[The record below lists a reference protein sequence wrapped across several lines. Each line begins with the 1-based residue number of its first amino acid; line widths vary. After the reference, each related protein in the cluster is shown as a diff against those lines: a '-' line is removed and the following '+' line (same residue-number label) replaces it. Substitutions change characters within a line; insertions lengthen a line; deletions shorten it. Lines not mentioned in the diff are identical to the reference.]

1 MKPLFLDASFIVALN
16 ATDDQWHVLAAS
28 YWPEVVSQQ
37 RQLLTTTFVLDE
49 VATLLNSQGYHRRAV
64 LVGTQLIEDP
74 AGGMV
79 HVDTDLLSRGWAYFC
94 RHADKRYSLTDCI
107 SFVIMRERG
116 IQQALTFDHHF
127 SQAGFEALPGELG

>member
-16 ATDDQWHVLAAS
+16 ATDDQWHARAAN

-64 LVGTQLIEDP
+64 LVGTQLMEDP

-79 HVDTDLLSRGWAYFC
+79 HVDPDLLSRGWAYFC
-94 RHADKRYSLTDCI
+94 RRADKRYSLTDCI
-107 SFVIMRERG
+107 SFVVMRELG

-127 SQAGFEALPGELG
+127 AQAGFEALPAI